1 MLTHAPETPSSG
13 PVISLEN
20 LLFDY
25 PGADAILR
33 SCDSYEFRVLKI
45 YIFHSSPVLGQQV
58 LAADNPQPGI
68 AIPTDTMATSLPVVQ
83 LPDSGA
89 VAFSLLTYIFPV
101 LPILPST
108 VEQVMELLSAA
119 QKYKMDAVLAHIRNH
134 LAQQQPPFI
143 QEENSL
149 YVYSLAQKY
158 GLRQEV
164 LQAAQSTLGLPT
176 LAIDRLDEKFEMMP
190 GVCLHEL
197 WKYHQRV
204 RVNLT
209 SDLKGFIT
217 SRGHTTFDGPC
228 RTPPL
233 GPGLPFPGWLGKYIS
248 SIGRNPSLFDLS
260 RFHMV
265 LTEHIRSCSGVLRG
279 TSGGC
284 HACATI
290 PSKNILEFWAALSA
304 VYRDSI
310 TKAEPDLLL
319 VMEGTNFESHPNP
332 PGGSSSQPRKTHM
345 PDADVILQSS
355 DLINFR
361 VRRSILA
368 TSSPFFG
375 DLLSLP
381 QPPGPQLVDGLPVVH
396 LPEDAEVLNSLVTML
411 YPIPPELP
419 DSADNILTLLAA
431 CQKYEMTAVQSSI
444 RAEVSRR
451 GLLSPTGAESF
462 RLFAV
467 AYRKRLIPE
476 MKSAARRTLGFPMT
490 FEYLGEALRAFEG
503 CALFDL
509 SLFRQCCRHGIV
521 SRLKV
526 SMDCRSG
533 PSKVWVGCPQTIRRH
548 RIPTNPSEDN
558 SGDAGG
564 PPLWLN
570 DIFSREIFEL
580 DSFTFALATPSSFR
594 EEYLAALRS
603 HVSDNDCTFCMKT
616 HTLKGEEF
624 CKEIESKLVQAWD
637 VQYSFRIE
645 HPASEST
652 PPPSVSAR
660 YFSLG
665 SAAGSYRL

>member
-1 MLTHAPETPSSG
+1 MVTHAPETPPEG

-68 AIPTDTMATSLPVVQ
+68 AIPTDMMPVATSLPVVQ

-119 QKYKMDAVLAHIRNH
+119 QKYKMDAVLTHIRNH
-134 LAQQQPPFI
+134 IAQQQPPFI

-149 YVYSLAQKY
+149 YMYSLAQKY

-164 LQAAQSTLGLPT
+164 LQAAQSTLGLQT
-176 LAIDRLDEKFEMMP
+176 LAIDSLDEKLEMMP
-190 GVCLHEL
+190 GVFLHEL

-217 SRGHTTFDGPC
+217 RGHTTFDGPSPC

-233 GPGLPFPGWLGKYIS
+233 GPSLPFPGWLGKYIS
-248 SIGRNPSLFDLS
+248 SIGRNPSFFDLS

-265 LTEHIRSCSGVLRG
+265 LTEHIRSWSGPRHG
-279 TSGGC
+279 ASRGC

-310 TKAEPDLLL
+310 TKAESDLLL
-319 VMEGTNFESHPNP
+319 VIEGTNFESRPNS
-332 PGGSSSQPRKTHM
+332 PGGSSSQPLKTHM
-345 PDADVILQSS
+345 PDADVVLQSS

-419 DSADNILTLLAA
+419 DSADKILTLLAA

-444 RAEVSRR
+444 RAKVSRR

-490 FEYLGEALRAFEG
+490 FEFLGEALRSFEG
-503 CALFDL
+503 CALLDL

-533 PSKVWVGCPQTIRRH
+533 PSKVWVGCPLTIHRH
-548 RIPTNPSEDN
+548 HIPTDPSEDN
-558 SGDAGG
+558 SGDTGG
-564 PPLWLN
+564 PPLWLY

-603 HVSDNDCTFCMKT
+603 HVSDDDCTFCMKT

-624 CKEIESKLVQAWD
+624 CKEIESKLAQAWD

-652 PPPSVSAR
+652 PPPSI
-660 YFSLG
+660 
-665 SAAGSYRL
+665 